1 MLAPSEWLSLK
12 ALAEY
17 GLSLSA
23 VRGYVEIGFVEPLE
37 AEGTWYFRRS
47 DLLRMAKAERI
58 RKDLGANLIGA
69 ALVVEI
75 LERSQ

>member
-1 MLAPSEWLSLK
+1 MLVRSGWLSLD

-17 GLSLSA
+17 GLALSA
-23 VRGYVEIGFVEPLE
+23 VQAYVEIGFVEPLE
-37 AEGTWYFRRS
+37 AAGTWYFREE

-58 RKDLGANLIGA
+58 RRDLGANLIGA

-75 LERSQ
+75 LERR

>member
-1 MLAPSEWLSLK
+1 MLARSGGFPRALS
-12 ALAEY
+12 EY
-17 GLSLSA
+17 GLSLAA
-23 VRGYVEIGFVEPLE
+23 VRAYVEIGFVEPLE
-37 AEGTWYFRRS
+37 VGGAWYFREE

-75 LERSQ
+75 LERT